1 MLRID
6 RVLRPHPDYPG
17 SGAVV
22 YIDYPAADF
31 TIDQTR
37 YCSQSV
43 RRDAFSP
50 AIDDG
55 VLLFAYHPPTD
66 TTHRY
71 LPTSDEYV
79 IFGRGHT
86 LSLPPS
92 IAADAAIAKAE
103 SVNALAERVE
113 ASAGDRRR
121 R

>member
-71 LPTSDEYV
+71 LPT
-79 IFGRGHT
+79 FR
-86 LSLPPS
+86 
-92 IAADAAIAKAE
+92 
-103 SVNALAERVE
+103 
-113 ASAGDRRR
+113 
-121 R
+121 